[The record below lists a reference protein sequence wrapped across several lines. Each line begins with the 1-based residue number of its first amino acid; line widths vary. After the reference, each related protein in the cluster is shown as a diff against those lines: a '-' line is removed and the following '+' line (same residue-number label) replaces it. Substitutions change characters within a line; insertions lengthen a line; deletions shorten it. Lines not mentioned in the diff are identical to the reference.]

1 MYVRGIKQVRTSG
14 NAYST
19 VRYDGNGNILIET
32 KAARKARNKAA
43 AKAKAIEKN
52 KKNSNKKQWKQ
63 LLNKF
68 ENTCSICNEVIPVGE
83 EILWNVKT
91 KKIKHVI
98 K

>member
-1 MYVRGIKQVRTSG
+1 MYVRGIKQVRTSS
-14 NAYST
+14 NSYST
-19 VRYDGNGNILIET
+19 VRYDGNGNILIDT
-32 KAARKARNKAA
+32 KAARKAR
-43 AKAKAIEKN
+43 AKAKAINKN

-91 KKIKHVI
+91 KKIKHVV